1 MNPASLFI
9 RRPVATSLLTLGI
22 LLAGLLAFRL
32 LPVSPLPQVD
42 FPTIAVTAKL
52 PGASPEVMAATVA
65 TPLER
70 TLGRI
75 AGVNEITSMSA
86 QGTTRVIM
94 QFDLNRDINGAAN
107 DVQAGINAAR
117 ALLPSGMPSNPSYR
131 KVNPADAPIMI
142 LALTSD
148 TLTRGQ
154 MYDAADTILGQ
165 KLLQVDGVGDVNVGG
180 GSQPA
185 VRVELNPN
193 QLSRYGLS
201 LETVRSAITATNA
214 NRPKGV
220 VEDGQRQW
228 QIQANDQANQ
238 AQDYQPLILGYH
250 NGAAVR
256 IKDVGQVSDSV
267 VDRFNTGLVG
277 KSPAVLIMVFRQPGA
292 NIIDTVDRVQSLLPS
307 LQASI
312 PAAMRLQVVMERS
325 KTIRAS
331 LHEVERNLLLSVG
344 LVIMVVFL
352 FLRNG
357 RAVAIP
363 AITVPVSLV
372 GTFAIMYLAG
382 YSLNNLSLMAL
393 TIATGFVV
401 DDTVVVLE
409 NISRHIENGLKPRQ
423 AALQGAREV
432 GFTVLSMT
440 LSLIAVFIPI
450 LLMGGITGR
459 LFHEFAVTLSAAI
472 LVSLLV
478 SLSTTP
484 MLCARWLHPV
494 HAAPGRLSRGLEA
507 GFDGLLRGYQ
517 RSLAWGLRHAPL
529 MLLLLLLTIAGNV
542 WLYGNVAKGFFPE
555 QDTGSLNGALR
566 ADQSISFA
574 AMEGA
579 LHDMMGRLGK
589 DPVVDKVVGF
599 IGGGG
604 GGGGN
609 QSNSA
614 SLFISLKPL
623 AERHES
629 AAEIIAR
636 LRKQL
641 SIDPRAQ
648 LFLQPVQDL
657 RIGGRS
663 SRAMYQYTL
672 QGDDLN
678 ELRDW
683 TPRIMHALEK
693 LPMLADVNTD
703 QDVHGLQTTLQFDR
717 DRMKRF
723 GLTQQQVDAALYDA
737 FGQRQVSTLYNALNQ
752 YHVVMEVDPRYS
764 QDPSAL
770 QRVYLQAADGSPIP
784 LSAIASW
791 APGPA
796 SLSVNHQSGFA
807 ASTVSFNLVPGTG
820 FSEATT
826 AINQAVSE
834 LGIPESIRASFQGG
848 AKVYQDSMSS
858 QPLLI
863 LTALLAVYLVLGML
877 YESLIHPLTILSTL
891 PSAGVGALLALQMTG
906 GELNII
912 SMIGILLLVGIVKKN
927 AIMMVDVAIT
937 LRRDRDYPASRA
949 IYQACL
955 LRFRPIMMTT
965 VAALLAAIPLA
976 LGHGDG
982 AELRTPL
989 GISIVGG
996 LLLSQLLTLYTTPV
1010 VYLYLDRLQRP
1021 RPTR

>member
-165 KLLQVDGVGDVNVGG
+165 KLLQVEGVGDVNVGG

-185 VRVELNPN
+185 VRVELNPD

-409 NISRHIENGLKPRQ
+409 NISRHIENGLKPLQ

-484 MLCARWLHPV
+484 MLCARWLRPV

-579 LHDMMGRLGK
+579 LRDMMSRLGK

-599 IGGGG
+599 VGGGG

-641 SIDPRAQ
+641 SNDPRAQ

-678 ELRDW
+678 ELREW

-965 VAALLAAIPLA
+965 AAALLAAIPLA

-1021 RPTR
+1021 RPAR

>member
-1 MNPASLFI
+1 M
-9 RRPVATSLLTLGI
+9 
-22 LLAGLLAFRL
+22 
-32 LPVSPLPQVD
+32 
-42 FPTIAVTAKL
+42 
-52 PGASPEVMAATVA
+52 
-65 TPLER
+65 
-70 TLGRI
+70 
-75 AGVNEITSMSA
+75 
-86 QGTTRVIM
+86 
-94 QFDLNRDINGAAN
+94 
-107 DVQAGINAAR
+107 
-117 ALLPSGMPSNPSYR
+117 
-131 KVNPADAPIMI
+131 
-142 LALTSD
+142 
-148 TLTRGQ
+148 
-154 MYDAADTILGQ
+154 
-165 KLLQVDGVGDVNVGG
+165 
-180 GSQPA
+180 
-185 VRVELNPN
+185 
-193 QLSRYGLS
+193 
-201 LETVRSAITATNA
+201 
-214 NRPKGV
+214 
-220 VEDGQRQW
+220 
-228 QIQANDQANQ
+228 
-238 AQDYQPLILGYH
+238 
-250 NGAAVR
+250 
-256 IKDVGQVSDSV
+256 
-267 VDRFNTGLVG
+267 
-277 KSPAVLIMVFRQPGA
+277 
-292 NIIDTVDRVQSLLPS
+292 
-307 LQASI
+307 
-312 PAAMRLQVVMERS
+312 
-325 KTIRAS
+325 
-331 LHEVERNLLLSVG
+331 
-344 LVIMVVFL
+344 
-352 FLRNG
+352 
-357 RAVAIP
+357 
-363 AITVPVSLV
+363 
-372 GTFAIMYLAG
+372 
-382 YSLNNLSLMAL
+382 
-393 TIATGFVV
+393 
-401 DDTVVVLE
+401 
-409 NISRHIENGLKPRQ
+409 
-423 AALQGAREV
+423 
-432 GFTVLSMT
+432 
-440 LSLIAVFIPI
+440 FIPI

-484 MLCARWLHPV
+484 MLCARWLRPV

-579 LHDMMGRLGK
+579 LRDMMSRLGK

-599 IGGGG
+599 VGGGG

-641 SIDPRAQ
+641 SNDPRAQ

-678 ELRDW
+678 ELREW

-965 VAALLAAIPLA
+965 AAALLAAIPLA